1 MGRKLE
7 AAVLFP
13 QSHFHG
19 LQAQG
24 VIHPVTAVRSWPG
37 WEQQAPGWGPERQPL
52 EITDAVSPSRRGRS
66 LCTSQPHLQAGGAQG
81 TAVAGL
87 GLAWGT
93 LKFISLLRLFG
104 PNMAP
109 EPPHFP
115 RITPPPGAAPPLPGL
130 QNPPCPGHWLL
141 WLAAEGIVPPC
152 SAQALPTEPR
162 AAPRCCAASCWLHRG
177 PARSGS
183 HGTHLASA
191 DTRTCPKASLVS
203 PRGREKLVPAE
214 LCAGPGEPCPGT
226 ALQARLPQVCRC

>member
-109 EPPHFP
+109 EP
-115 RITPPPGAAPPLPGL
+115 TPLPPDY
-130 QNPPCPGHWLL
+130 PPSRSCP
-141 WLAAEGIVPPC
+141 
-152 SAQALPTEPR
+152 SAPR
-162 AAPRCCAASCWLHRG
+162 AAESPLPRPLAALAGCRGDCSPVQCTG
-177 PARSGS
+177 PAHRATCSSQVLRCLLLAAQGS
-183 HGTHLASA
+183 CPFREPWDSPGQCRYKNLPQSFAGESTGQGK
-191 DTRTCPKASLVS
+191 TCP
-203 PRGREKLVPAE
+203 
-214 LCAGPGEPCPGT
+214 C
-226 ALQARLPQVCRC
+226 